1 MGAIKMSTDREE
13 HRSES
18 PTAVSNARTTA
29 ADSRQ
34 SDTAHRDQRRRF
46 VLAAVTVP
54 ILMTLGTSAVE
65 AGVIYPPTKKKSS
78 CSLSVHRSVRAKPC
92 K

>member
-1 MGAIKMSTDREE
+1 MSTDREE

-18 PTAVSNARTTA
+18 STAVSDAGTTA

-54 ILMTLGTSAVE
+54 ILMTLGTSVVE
-65 AGVIYPPTKKKSS
+65 AGITPTYTKKKSS
-78 CSLSVHRSVRAKPC
+78 CSLSVHRSVRAKKC

>member
-1 MGAIKMSTDREE
+1 MSTDREE

-18 PTAVSNARTTA
+18 PTAVSDGGTVA

-34 SDTAHRDQRRRF
+34 SDTARRDQRRRF

-54 ILMTLGTSAVE
+54 ILMTLGTSVVE
-65 AGVIYPPTKKKSS
+65 AGVTQTGTKKKKSS
-78 CSLSVHRSVRAKPC
+78 CSLSVHRSVRAKAC

>member
-1 MGAIKMSTDREE
+1 MSTDREE

-18 PTAVSNARTTA
+18 STAVSDAETA
-29 ADSRQ
+29 AVGARQ

-54 ILMTLGTSAVE
+54 ILMTLGTSVVE
-65 AGVIYPPTKKKSS
+65 AGVIQNNKKKKSS
-78 CSLSVHRSVRAKPC
+78 CALSVHRSVRAKPC